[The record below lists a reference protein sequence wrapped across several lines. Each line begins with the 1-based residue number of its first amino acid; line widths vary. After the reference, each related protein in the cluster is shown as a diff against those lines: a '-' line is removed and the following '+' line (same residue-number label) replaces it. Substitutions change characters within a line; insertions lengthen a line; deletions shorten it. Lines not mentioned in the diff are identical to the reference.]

1 MPYVGNNFDSIDP
14 GEQDIFAIDFSQ
26 RLSATETLQS
36 AGTWAC
42 DVIRGTDANPGSHL
56 IGGASLSGT
65 VTAQMIGQM
74 LNNCE
79 YRLTA
84 TVTTSTGRVLQAY
97 SHVQCLPY
105 K

>member
-1 MPYVGNNFDSIDP
+1 MAYVGNDFDSIDP

-26 RLSATETLQS
+26 RLSAGETLQS
-36 AGTWAC
+36 GGVWTC
-42 DVIRGTDANPGSHL
+42 DIIFGTDDSPGAHL
-56 IGGASLSGT
+56 IGGASLSGG
-65 VTAQMIGQM
+65 VTSQMVGAM
-74 LNNCE
+74 LQNCK

-84 TVTTSTGRVLQAY
+84 TVTTSTGRTLQAY